1 MKMIRTL
8 ALSMVLL
15 HGMLVPVWAQTAELS
30 TPPASD
36 VKLRSA
42 MTSQFQALQTRLA
55 NGKAML
61 QAIIAC
67 HEGPTK
73 QFYVQRNAT
82 PGSAPGCFNPVSVL
96 STQPCP
102 AGWEIQPGFGSNP
115 NHCWWSG
122 YENSCVGVNKLVVM
136 TTYAFNRSTGAQTRT
151 EDWSNGWY
159 EFDSPDCSGSSSG
172 SSTGYVEGCD
182 SGGQT

>member
-15 HGMLVPVWAQTAELS
+15 HGMLVPVWAQSAVLS

-55 NGKAML
+55 NGKTML

-67 HEGPTK
+67 HEGATK

-82 PGSAPGCFNPVSVL
+82 AVPGCFDPVSTLLKPPYSIPPGSWSL
-96 STQPCP
+96 SCWNGRVVGSVFYADCKTYNPRFWISTALDL
-102 AGWEIQPGFGSNP
+102 AGCGGREVHNVNGSLW
-115 NHCWWSG
+115 CG
-122 YENSCVGVNKLVVM
+122 
-136 TTYAFNRSTGAQTRT
+136 
-151 EDWSNGWY
+151 
-159 EFDSPDCSGSSSG
+159 
-172 SSTGYVEGCD
+172 
-182 SGGQT
+182 

>member
-15 HGMLVPVWAQTAELS
+15 HGMLVPVLAQSAVLS

-42 MTSQFQALQTRLA
+42 MTSQFQALETRLA
-55 NGKAML
+55 NGKTML

-82 PGSAPGCFNPVSVL
+82 AVPGCFDPVSALLTPPVV
-96 STQPCP
+96 TPPVVTPPVVNVQPCP
-102 AGWEIQPGFGSNP
+102 AGQEWNGSVCVSVCADVQFWN
-115 NHCWWSG
+115 G
-122 YENSCVGVNKLVVM
+122 YQCVL
-136 TTYAFNRSTGAQTRT
+136 FNNDGGSVP
-151 EDWSNGWY
+151 E
-159 EFDSPDCSGSSSG
+159 SGSA
-172 SSTGYVEGCD
+172 
-182 SGGQT
+182 GG

>member
-8 ALSMVLL
+8 ALSVVLL
-15 HGMLVPVWAQTAELS
+15 HGMLVPVWAQTAVLS

-61 QAIIAC
+61 QAITAC
-67 HEGPTK
+67 HEGATK

-82 PGSAPGCFNPVSVL
+82 AVPGCFNPVALASVV
-96 STQPCP
+96 S
-102 AGWEIQPGFGSNP
+102 I
-115 NHCWWSG
+115 
-122 YENSCVGVNKLVVM
+122 
-136 TTYAFNRSTGAQTRT
+136 TTT
-151 EDWSNGWY
+151 
-159 EFDSPDCSGSSSG
+159 P
-172 SSTGYVEGCD
+172 
-182 SGGQT
+182 

>member
-1 MKMIRTL
+1 MKMIGTL

-15 HGMLVPVWAQTAELS
+15 HGMLVPVWAQSAVLS

-55 NGKAML
+55 NGKTML

-67 HEGPTK
+67 HEGATK

-82 PGSAPGCFNPVSVL
+82 AVPGCFDPVSALLTPPVVALPVVTPPVVTPPVVTYSILQAGSWSLSCKNQRMVGSVL
-96 STQPCP
+96 YADCKTYNPKVSLPTTLDL
-102 AGWEIQPGFGSNP
+102 AGCGGREVHNFNGSLW
-115 NHCWWSG
+115 CG
-122 YENSCVGVNKLVVM
+122 
-136 TTYAFNRSTGAQTRT
+136 
-151 EDWSNGWY
+151 
-159 EFDSPDCSGSSSG
+159 
-172 SSTGYVEGCD
+172 
-182 SGGQT
+182 